1 MALGRVS
8 LGEGINSNVGNCCVK
23 LLRDLFSC
31 LQENFESMCLPHS
44 QWSTWLARSG
54 RMYTGRVKTTARAG
68 TNFYLICI
76 ILHNFPL
83 KMT

>member
-23 LLRDLFSC
+23 SLRDLFSW
-31 LQENFESMCLPHS
+31 LRENFESMCLPHS

-54 RMYTGRVKTTARAG
+54 RPRGGSKQLPGRVSTLT
-68 TNFYLICI
+68 
-76 ILHNFPL
+76 
-83 KMT
+83 